1 MKIKMIG
8 IDHTNAPVEIREKF
22 SFTKTAA
29 ETALNTLN
37 SMEKVSGCVL
47 ISTCN
52 RMELWATFQNEEPDL
67 AGFLE
72 KQKGVKKQ
80 EIEQLMISREGE
92 AAVRHLFYLTGGLES
107 LIVGDD
113 QILTQLKAALS
124 QSRDL
129 DCTDS
134 FIEVLFRMAI
144 TAGKKVRTE
153 VNFDKG
159 NRSAAALAVI
169 YLQELGYEFE
179 NKKCLVIGNGE
190 MGKLA
195 ATNLKNAG
203 SSVTVTIRQYRSG
216 LVCIPKDCDRIN
228 YGERYDFI
236 PDCDYVFSA
245 TSSPNLTITKEELVK
260 RKIKQNVVFVDLAVP
275 RDIDSEIADMA
286 GVKIYDIDSLKIDK
300 QSEIMRRQQ
309 LKAKEILEKEINA
322 FLAEQSG
329 RLLLKKIQN
338 GGQYFGEEV
347 AWRMEK
353 QLKKISC
360 SDEERA
366 QIYEL
371 IKLNSDKVMQ
381 KFLFAL
387 QKEVSSEEFEGCM
400 EVLNNTLLK

>member
-1 MKIKMIG
+1 
-8 IDHTNAPVEIREKF
+8 
-22 SFTKTAA
+22 
-29 ETALNTLN
+29 
-37 SMEKVSGCVL
+37 MEKD
-47 ISTCN
+47 T
-52 RMELWATFQNEEPDL
+52 
-67 AGFLE
+67 
-72 KQKGVKKQ
+72 
-80 EIEQLMISREGE
+80 
-92 AAVRHLFYLTGGLES
+92 
-107 LIVGDD
+107 
-113 QILTQLKAALS
+113 
-124 QSRDL
+124 
-129 DCTDS
+129 
-134 FIEVLFRMAI
+134 
-144 TAGKKVRTE
+144 
-153 VNFDKG
+153 
-159 NRSAAALAVI
+159 
-169 YLQELGYEFE
+169 
-179 NKKCLVIGNGE
+179 
-190 MGKLA
+190 
-195 ATNLKNAG
+195 
-203 SSVTVTIRQYRSG
+203 
-216 LVCIPKDCDRIN
+216 
-228 YGERYDFI
+228 DFI

-329 RLLLKKIQN
+329 RLQLKKIQN